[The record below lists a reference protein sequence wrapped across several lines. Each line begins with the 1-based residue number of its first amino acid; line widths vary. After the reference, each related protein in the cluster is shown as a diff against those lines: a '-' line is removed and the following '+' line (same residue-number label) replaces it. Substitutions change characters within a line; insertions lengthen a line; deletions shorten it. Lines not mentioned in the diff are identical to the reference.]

1 MNDFF
6 GSYPYFPP
14 EMLEFKPYDGFKAD
28 IFSLG
33 VTLMYLAFNNGGF
46 KKASI
51 NNDLYKKIIDGK
63 KDEYFKSLKNKITEE
78 ISTEFKDLFFWM
90 VSYNPQKRPTI
101 KQILSHN
108 WFKSYLEMNNEQ
120 KKQLD
125 KEIEDD
131 FQNRIQIIAKK
142 IEEEIETAELESE
155 SEYESGS
162 LNRGGSGKVT
172 QFFKSGMKPIKA
184 PKGFD
189 TSFSIK
195 IKGLVNPSKFMNKF
209 CHKLGNCQFE
219 ADINKLKLTA
229 IFEDDDEEELGE
241 NFRGNEIIIKFK
253 LYESE
258 EGIFLKL
265 FKVKGSSKNFFD
277 KFIEISKMLKKSN

>member
-1 MNDFF
+1 
-6 GSYPYFPP
+6 
-14 EMLEFKPYDGFKAD
+14 
-28 IFSLG
+28 
-33 VTLMYLAFNNGGF
+33 
-46 KKASI
+46 
-51 NNDLYKKIIDGK
+51 
-63 KDEYFKSLKNKITEE
+63 
-78 ISTEFKDLFFWM
+78 
-90 VSYNPQKRPTI
+90 
-101 KQILSHN
+101 
-108 WFKSYLEMNNEQ
+108 MNNEQ
-120 KKQLD
+120 KTQLD

-131 FQNRIQIIAKK
+131 FNNRIQIIEKK
-142 IEEEIETAELESE
+142 IEKEIEGAELESESE

-162 LNRGGSGKVT
+162 LNRGGSGNVT
-172 QFFKSGMKPIKA
+172 QYFKSGMKPIKA

-229 IFEDDDEEELGE
+229 IFEDDEENLDE
-241 NFRGNEIIIKFK
+241 NFGGNEIIIKFK

-265 FKVKGSSKNFFD
+265 FKVEGSSKKFFD